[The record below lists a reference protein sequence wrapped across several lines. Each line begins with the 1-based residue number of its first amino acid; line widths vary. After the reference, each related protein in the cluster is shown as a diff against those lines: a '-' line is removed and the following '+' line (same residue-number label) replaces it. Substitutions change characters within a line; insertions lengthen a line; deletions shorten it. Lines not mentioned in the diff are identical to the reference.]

1 MYGLIGYPLGHSFSK
16 EYFSK
21 KFNDLKIDEEY
32 NLFPIK
38 DITEMSKLITFYSG
52 QLKGLNVTIPY
63 KELILKYLTKI
74 ETDAAIIGAV
84 NVIKVIYDNGIPALI
99 GYNTDWQ
106 GFLASLK
113 PLLTGR
119 TDIYQALVL
128 GTGGASKAIAYA
140 LNKIGVD
147 CTFVSRYRSN
157 GDVTYMD
164 LDSDIISSH
173 RLIVNTTPLGTYP
186 SINTCPD
193 IPYDSISNNHI
204 CFDLVYNPEKTEF
217 LKKCENRGATI
228 KNGLEMLHI
237 QADLSWQIWRNS

>member
-1 MYGLIGYPLGHSFSK
+1 MYGLIGYHLGHSFSK

-119 TDIYQALVL
+119 TDIYRALVL
-128 GTGGASKAIAYA
+128 GTGGASKAIVYA
-140 LNKIGVD
+140 LNKIGID
-147 CTFVSRYRSN
+147 CTLVSRYKSN

-204 CFDLVYNPEKTEF
+204 CFDLVYNPDKTEF
-217 LKKCENRGATI
+217 LKKCESRGATI

>member
-32 NLFPIK
+32 NLLPIK

-119 TDIYQALVL
+119 ADICRALVL

-140 LNKIGVD
+140 LNKIGID
-147 CTFVSRYRSN
+147 CTLVSRYNSN

-217 LKKCENRGATI
+217 LRKCESRGATI